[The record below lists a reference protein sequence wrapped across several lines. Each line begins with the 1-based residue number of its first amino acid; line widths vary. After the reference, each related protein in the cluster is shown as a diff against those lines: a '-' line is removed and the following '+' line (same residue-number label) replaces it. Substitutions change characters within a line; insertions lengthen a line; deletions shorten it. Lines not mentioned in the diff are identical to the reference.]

1 VKLLRRSLYLLV
13 ALGLAIAYVAFGWVE
28 IQPDEEAAVLRL
40 GRFVRTVG
48 PGLHWHAR
56 GLEAVE
62 RRVVTVT
69 RREEF
74 GYRTTDPGPP
84 PQYEDVPEERRA
96 LTSDANLVSV
106 QFVLQY
112 RIRDLAA
119 YLFNVD
125 APDLVIRDV
134 AQAALREVVSRRPI
148 ADSLTQKRAE
158 VAVAARDRI
167 QEVLDSY
174 AAGIKVQSVQLQDV
188 EPPEAVADAFA
199 DVTSAEQ
206 DRERLILEARG
217 YAAEVVPRARGEAE
231 ELLNQAKGYR
241 DSRVLRASGEAERF
255 SALLEEYRKAPA
267 VTRERLYL
275 ETLEQVLPG
284 VHMVIIEEGSG
295 ENVLPYLPLDRRGR
309 GE

>member
-1 VKLLRRSLYLLV
+1 
-13 ALGLAIAYVAFGWVE
+13 
-28 IQPDEEAAVLRL
+28 
-40 GRFVRTVG
+40 
-48 PGLHWHAR
+48 
-56 GLEAVE
+56 
-62 RRVVTVT
+62 
-69 RREEF
+69 
-74 GYRTTDPGPP
+74 
-84 PQYEDVPEERRA
+84 
-96 LTSDANLVSV
+96 
-106 QFVLQY
+106 
-112 RIRDLAA
+112 
-119 YLFNVD
+119 VD

-295 ENVLPYLPLDRRGR
+295 ENVLPYLPLDRRR
-309 GE
+309 KGE